1 MVFDENEVFMCFQVL
16 LSTDSIPTGPAG
28 YKLPSAAVRVEEETP
43 PEAVGARPGS
53 RHNDLPLLGAH
64 TTAKQ
69 CRGVDTGDTMQKIK
83 AIPEA
88 IQRGG
93 RSPWERHHRVQR
105 GNKGGL
111 KTPIGRCD
119 DGSNT
124 LLG

>member
-1 MVFDENEVFMCFQVL
+1 MDENEFFIGFQVL

-28 YKLPSAAVRVEEETP
+28 YKLPSAAVLVEEETP

-83 AIPEA
+83 AIPKVGVLGAPSSCGERE
-88 IQRGG
+88 QRW
-93 RSPWERHHRVQR
+93 PE
-105 GNKGGL
+105 
-111 KTPIGRCD
+111 D
-119 DGSNT
+119 SNRP
-124 LLG
+124 LR

>member
-1 MVFDENEVFMCFQVL
+1 MDENEFFIGFQVL

-28 YKLPSAAVRVEEETP
+28 YKLPSPAWRRRRLLKQWERALAAAIMTSHCWEPIQLPNNAGEWIERLGYYAEEP
-43 PEAVGARPGS
+43 
-53 RHNDLPLLGAH
+53 
-64 TTAKQ
+64 
-69 CRGVDTGDTMQKIK
+69 
-83 AIPEA
+83 IPEA

-93 RSPWERHHRVQR
+93 RSPGSGIIVVRR

-119 DGSNT
+119 DGSKP

>member
-1 MVFDENEVFMCFQVL
+1 MDENEVFIGFQVL

-28 YKLPSAAVRVEEETP
+28 YKPPSEEETP

-69 CRGVDTGDTMQKIK
+69 CRGVDGDTMQKIK

-93 RSPWERHHRVQR
+93 RSP
-105 GNKGGL
+105 
-111 KTPIGRCD
+111 
-119 DGSNT
+119 GSAIIVCREGT
-124 LLG
+124 KVA